1 MHKKKPQPPLRDVS
15 FTRYHPYYARH
26 ELANVSCLRVNGRT
40 RCDCSHGLRTSFL
53 PSSLMHPCSQVGH
66 TLWERASQYSCSA
79 SPFAS
84 QYSKNRLFEQVYN
97 DPRALGAKARDNECA
112 HLRARCAQSR
122 SPHPLS
128 LAFVIH
134 SHAHITDPPAKCLLV
149 EQSSQASS
157 FHHARI
163 PLSLLPLKRQKDF
176 SHGQNAVHFPPV

>member
-53 PSSLMHPCSQVGH
+53 ASSLMRPCSQVRH

-84 QYSKNRLFEQVYN
+84 QYSKNRLFEQVFDTPHCRRKGILARN
-97 DPRALGAKARDNECA
+97 LGTSGTILLARSALLARGLPKA
-112 HLRARCAQSR
+112 
-122 SPHPLS
+122 P
-128 LAFVIH
+128 
-134 SHAHITDPPAKCLLV
+134 
-149 EQSSQASS
+149 
-157 FHHARI
+157 
-163 PLSLLPLKRQKDF
+163 
-176 SHGQNAVHFPPV
+176 